1 MKIDIYSIMIMAIS
15 IMFVLIT
22 FYLWLKYGK
31 EDNDM
36 EVIEEFYPP
45 KECNSLETGYIYKR
59 YIDKKDVVSLLI
71 YLANKGYLKIEQTTD
86 QGIFKKSK
94 GFRII
99 KIKEYEGNN
108 EIEKIFLEEL
118 FFHSDNSVTG
128 LQLKDNFEKA
138 TEKVKKIISDNKENK
153 EKFFLPR
160 PKKVIKNLTAM
171 SLLMYALI
179 TIKPIIEFYGIIF
192 GWILALFQ
200 MIITIIGFVFLFI
213 SIWGNGPKTTKI
225 VLAIFGNICIIPTL
239 INIIWPALLANK
251 NNFKLVVIDGNLLKE
266 GEIGGL
272 PTIESYKSIILI
284 IFMVKMHKRT
294 QYGNELF
301 VKIKGFRRFFKI
313 TEKSQLKRL
322 IMQDSKYFYDILSY
336 IYVLDEY
343 EIWMKYFKE
352 MDLKIPSWYNSKE
365 DLCMQDFLNFLLKQ
379 L

>member
-1 MKIDIYSIMIMAIS
+1 MKIDIYSIMIIAIS

-45 KECNSLETGYIYKR
+45 KECNSLEAGYIYKR
-59 YIDKKDVVSLLI
+59 YIEKKDVVSLLI

-160 PKKVIKNLTAM
+160 PKNIIVNIIIM
-171 SLLMYALI
+171 ILLINALI
-179 TIKPIIEFYGIIF
+179 IMKTFIEVNGIIF
-192 GWILALFQ
+192 GLIGMIPQIVITNIGLAL
-200 MIITIIGFVFLFI
+200 LFMSALVDI
-213 SIWGNGPKTTKI
+213 PKSYRMSFALFGI
-225 VLAIFGNICIIPTL
+225 VLNVAISWNDISSTIAINKNDGVLYIVGIICII
-239 INIIWPALLANK
+239 
-251 NNFKLVVIDGNLLKE
+251 
-266 GEIGGL
+266 
-272 PTIESYKSIILI
+272 ILMV
-284 IFMVKMHKRT
+284 FMEKMHKRT

-301 VKIKGFRRFFKI
+301 VKIKRFRRFFKT

-322 IMQDSKYFYDILSY
+322 IMQDPKYFYDILPY
-336 IYVLDEY
+336 IYVLDGC
-343 EIWMKYFKE
+343 EIWIKRFE
-352 MDLKIPSWYNSKE
+352 ELDLKIPNWYDSKE
-365 DLCMQDFLNFLLKQ
+365 DLYMYELFGFLTETIGKENN
-379 L
+379 

>member
-171 SLLMYALI
+171 ILLMYALI

-251 NNFKLVVIDGNLLKE
+251 NNLLLYII
-266 GEIGGL
+266 EI
-272 PTIESYKSIILI
+272 ICII
-284 IFMVKMHKRT
+284 
-294 QYGNELF
+294 
-301 VKIKGFRRFFKI
+301 IKGFRRFFKI

>member
-59 YIDKKDVVSLLI
+59 YIDKKDVESLLI

-171 SLLMYALI
+171 ILLMYALI

-239 INIIWPALLANK
+239 IDIIWPALLANK
-251 NNFKLVVIDGNLLKE
+251 NNLLLYII
-266 GEIGGL
+266 EI
-272 PTIESYKSIILI
+272 ICIIILI
-284 IFMVKMHKRT
+284 IFMGKMHKRT